1 MRDGWLGKALF
12 WLGLFV
18 GVAYVIVGIAGG
30 IWPGHWDDAP
40 ASDQIA
46 WVVLGVGGGILVLG
60 GLRLLPRS
68 PTAGATLISLGAI
81 LGALPIFWALL
92 PLLLALALIV
102 LSVLYARRAAVV
114 RREIT

>member
-1 MRDGWLGKALF
+1 VRDERLGRALF

-30 IWPGHWDDAP
+30 IWPGHWDAAP

-68 PTAGATLISLGAI
+68 PMAGATLISVGAI

-102 LSVLYARRAAVV
+102 LTVVYARRAAAV
-114 RREIT
+114 RREIA